1 MNIHLRTTYRGRMRN
16 MKRIL
21 VVKAMVLGAIA
32 CSISAIGFAAGVES
46 THIQD
51 VTNMQQNKQGTEKHE
66 AVQSNWMDRTDIK
79 VGTQSK
85 VGTQVSVETLQPLT
99 HYDENAKSVLF
110 VQGGIGRGGQE
121 HSASYYHGYNEI
133 WYPYNP
139 VTGKGDQ
146 RYMAEK
152 YEHTKSLGTVANV
165 GLGYRH
171 LSKNEH
177 AYVGVNAFVD
187 RAFSENANRVSGGL
201 EYVSGFNEVRAN
213 VYRGLGDAK
222 HQPYMVEL
230 PPEYFTFDLNGGK
243 ANYTVFK
250 TQKALS
256 GYDINYARTFKN
268 ARWARAY
275 IGAYHWNGRSVP
287 NHTDALLK
295 TLEVGKSHGWK
306 VGTTLQVTPHVSL
319 DVGYTSDSKYTSGAY
334 GFVKYTLGTSK
345 FAWHGGKHSDDTGTN
360 ARDRMLDKVD
370 RSPITIGRTYE
381 EDWYVKPNDWL

>member
-1 MNIHLRTTYRGRMRN
+1 
-16 MKRIL
+16 
-21 VVKAMVLGAIA
+21 MVLGAIA

-51 VTNMQQNKQGTEKHE
+51 ATNTQQNKQGTEQHE
-66 AVQSNWMDRTDIK
+66 VVQSNWMDRTDIK

-85 VGTQVSVETLQPLT
+85 VGTQVSIETLQPLT
-99 HYDENAKSVLF
+99 HYDENSKSVLF

-121 HSASYYHGYNEI
+121 HSVSYYHGYHEI

-201 EYVSGFNEVRAN
+201 EYVSGLNEVRAN
-213 VYRGLGDAK
+213 VYRGLGSVKSQSDMI
-222 HQPYMVEL
+222 HL
-230 PPEYFTFDLNGGK
+230 PPSYFTFDLAGGP
-243 ANYTVFK
+243 AYYMPHTS
-250 TQKALS
+250 QKVLS
-256 GYDINYARTFKN
+256 GYDVSYARTFKN
-268 ARWARAY
+268 ARWARVHATV
-275 IGAYHWNGRSVP
+275 YHWNGLSVP
-287 NHTDALLK
+287 NHSNALLK
-295 TLEVGKSHGWK
+295 TLEIGNSHGWK

-319 DVGYTSDSKYTSGAY
+319 DVGYTSDSKDTSGAY

-345 FAWHGGKHSDDTGTN
+345 FAWHGGKHSDDAITN
-360 ARDRMLDKVD
+360 ARARMLDKVE
-370 RSPITIGRTYE
+370 RSQLTIGHTYE
-381 EDWYVKPNDWL
+381 EDWYVKPNDHL

>member
-1 MNIHLRTTYRGRMRN
+1 MRE

-32 CSISAIGFAAGVES
+32 CSISAVGFAADVDAQ
-46 THIQD
+46 HIQALD
-51 VTNMQQNKQGTEKHE
+51 NTQQNVQRIDTQD
-66 AVQSNWMDRTDIK
+66 AVRSNWMDRTDIK
-79 VGTQSK
+79 VGAQAKT
-85 VGTQVSVETLQPLT
+85 GMQVSVDTLQPLT
-99 HYDENAKSVLF
+99 HYDENSKFVLF

-121 HSASYYHGYNEI
+121 QSVSYFHGFEGF

-146 RYMAEK
+146 RIIAEK
-152 YEHTKSLGTVANV
+152 YENTKTVGAVANI
-165 GLGYRH
+165 GMGYRH

-177 AYVGVNAFVD
+177 AYVGLNAFVD

-201 EYVSGFNEVRAN
+201 EYVSGLNEVRTN
-213 VYRGLGDAK
+213 VYRGLGDTN
-222 HQPYMVEL
+222 
-230 PPEYFTFDLNGGK
+230 PESYLVRLSPDYFTFNLNGAP

-250 TQKALS
+250 TQKAMS

-275 IGAYHWNGRSVP
+275 VGAYHWNGRSVL

-295 TLEVGKSHGWK
+295 SLEVGHNHGWK
-306 VGTTLQVTPHVSL
+306 AGATLQVTPHVSL
-319 DVGYTSDSKYTSGAY
+319 DLGYTLDSKYASGAY

-345 FAWHGGKHSDDTGTN
+345 FAWHGGKHSDNTVTN
-360 ARDRMLDKVD
+360 TRARMLDKVE
-370 RSPITIGRTYE
+370 RSPMTIGRTYE
-381 EDWYVKPNDWL
+381 EDWYAIPNGHLT

>member
-1 MNIHLRTTYRGRMRN
+1 MYIFGIIYRGRIGN

-21 VVKAMVLGAIA
+21 VVKAMVLGTIA
-32 CSISAIGFAAGVES
+32 CSISAIGFGAGVES
-46 THIQD
+46 THIPD
-51 VTNMQQNKQGTEKHE
+51 ATNMQQSTQGTEKHE

-85 VGTQVSVETLQPLT
+85 VGAQVSVETLQPLT
-99 HYDENAKSVLF
+99 HYDENSKSVLF

-139 VTGKGDQ
+139 ATGKGDQ

-201 EYVSGFNEVRAN
+201 EYVSGLNEVRAN
-213 VYRGLGDAK
+213 VYRGLGSVKSQSDMI
-222 HQPYMVEL
+222 YL
-230 PPEYFTFDLNGGK
+230 PQSYFTFDLDGG
-243 ANYTVFK
+243 AAYYMPHTS
-250 TQKALS
+250 QKVLS
-256 GYDINYARTFKN
+256 GYDASYARTFKN
-268 ARWARAY
+268 ARWARVHATV
-275 IGAYHWNGRSVP
+275 YHWNGLSVP
-287 NHTDALLK
+287 NHSDALLK
-295 TLEVGKSHGWK
+295 TLEVGNSHGWK
-306 VGTTLQVTPHVSL
+306 VGTTLQVAPHVSL

-334 GFVKYTLGTSK
+334 GVVKYTLGTSK
-345 FAWHGGKHSDDTGTN
+345 FAWHGGKHSDDTITN
-360 ARDRMLDKVD
+360 ARARMLDKVG

-381 EDWYVKPNDWL
+381 EDWYVDPNDHL

>member
-1 MNIHLRTTYRGRMRN
+1 
-16 MKRIL
+16 
-21 VVKAMVLGAIA
+21 MVLGAIA
-32 CSISAIGFAAGVES
+32 CSISAAGIAADIN
-46 THIQD
+46 TQRAQD
-51 VTNMQQNKQGTEKHE
+51 ITNAQQNIQGTEKHD

-85 VGTQVSVETLQPLT
+85 VGAQVSVETLQPLT
-99 HYDENAKSVLF
+99 HYDENSKSVLF

-121 HSASYYHGYNEI
+121 HSVSYYHGYNEI

-139 VTGKGDQ
+139 ATGKGDQ

-201 EYVSGFNEVRAN
+201 EYVSGLNEVRAN
-213 VYRGLGDAK
+213 VYRGLGSVKSQSDMI
-222 HQPYMVEL
+222 HL
-230 PPEYFTFDLNGGK
+230 PQSYFTFDLDGG
-243 ANYTVFK
+243 AAYYMPHES
-250 TQKALS
+250 QKVLS
-256 GYDINYARTFKN
+256 GYDVSYARTFKN
-268 ARWARAY
+268 ARWARVHATV
-275 IGAYHWNGRSVP
+275 YHWNGLSVP
-287 NHTDALLK
+287 NHSDALLK
-295 TLEVGKSHGWK
+295 TLEVGNSHGWK

-319 DVGYTSDSKYTSGAY
+319 DVGYTSDSKDTSGAY

-345 FAWHGGKHSDDTGTN
+345 FAWHGGKHSDDAITN
-360 ARDRMLDKVD
+360 ARARMLDKVD
-370 RSPITIGRTYE
+370 RSPMTIGHTYE
-381 EDWYVKPNDWL
+381 EDWYVRPNDHL

>member
-1 MNIHLRTTYRGRMRN
+1 MYIFGIIYRGRIGN

-21 VVKAMVLGAIA
+21 VVKAMVLGTIA
-32 CSISAIGFAAGVES
+32 CSISAIGFGAGVES
-46 THIQD
+46 THIPD
-51 VTNMQQNKQGTEKHE
+51 ATNMQQSTQGTEKHE

-85 VGTQVSVETLQPLT
+85 VGAQVSVETLQPLT
-99 HYDENAKSVLF
+99 HYDENSKSVLF

-139 VTGKGDQ
+139 ATGKGDQ

-201 EYVSGFNEVRAN
+201 EYVSGLNEVRAN
-213 VYRGLGDAK
+213 VYRGLGSVKSQSDMI
-222 HQPYMVEL
+222 YL
-230 PPEYFTFDLNGGK
+230 PQSYFTFDLDGG
-243 ANYTVFK
+243 AAYYMPHTS
-250 TQKALS
+250 QKVLS
-256 GYDINYARTFKN
+256 GYDVSYARTFKN
-268 ARWARAY
+268 ARWARVHATV
-275 IGAYHWNGRSVP
+275 YHWNGLSVP
-287 NHTDALLK
+287 NHSDALLK
-295 TLEVGKSHGWK
+295 TLEVGNSHGWK
-306 VGTTLQVTPHVSL
+306 VGTTLQVAPHVSL

-334 GFVKYTLGTSK
+334 GVVKYTLGTSK
-345 FAWHGGKHSDDTGTN
+345 FAWHGGKHSDDTITN
-360 ARDRMLDKVD
+360 ARARMLDKVK
-370 RSPITIGRTYE
+370 RSPMMIGRGYE
-381 EDWYVKPNDWL
+381 EYWVVVPWDNL